1 MQNYKKISTFAL
13 IMKVNMGKHLSS
25 YHFLTLLRRYPLS
38 CCLIIGI
45 WIACFMNVPDTPLSN
60 ISLIDKWTHFAM
72 YSLTTMVIGFE
83 ILKNHRP
90 KQDGLWQQLRQQL
103 VYTWLL
109 PILMSGL
116 IEILQAYCTGG
127 RRSGEWLDFVA
138 NAIGATIGAT
148 IGILVA
154 RYRANGRRGL

>member
-1 MQNYKKISTFAL
+1 MQNYKKISTFAS
-13 IMKVNMGKHLSS
+13 IMKVNIEKRLSA
-25 YHFLTLLRRYPLS
+25 YHFIALLRRYPLS

-45 WIACFMNVPDTPLSN
+45 WIACFMNVPDTPLSHVT
-60 ISLIDKWTHFAM
+60 LIDKWTHFTM
-72 YSLTTMVIGFE
+72 YGCLCLIIGLE
-83 ILKNHRP
+83 IQKNHRP
-90 KQDGLWQQLRQQL
+90 KQDGLWQQLRRQL

-116 IEILQAYCTGG
+116 IELLQAYCTGG

-138 NAIGATIGAT
+138 NAIGATIGTT
-148 IGILVA
+148 IGILLA

>member
-38 CCLIIGI
+38 CYLIIGI
-45 WIACFMNVPDTPLSN
+45 WIACFMNVPDTPLSH
-60 ISLIDKWTHFAM
+60 ISLIDKWTHFTM
-72 YSLTTMVIGFE
+72 YGLTTMVIGLE
-83 ILKNHRP
+83 ILKSHRP

>member
-1 MQNYKKISTFAL
+1 
-13 IMKVNMGKHLSS
+13 
-25 YHFLTLLRRYPLS
+25 
-38 CCLIIGI
+38 
-45 WIACFMNVPDTPLSN
+45 MNVPDTPLSH
-60 ISLIDKWTHFAM
+60 ISLIDKWTHFTM
-72 YSLTTMVIGFE
+72 YGLTTMVIGFE

-116 IEILQAYCTGG
+116 IEILQAYCTSG

-154 RYRANGRRGL
+154 RCRANGRRGL

>member
-13 IMKVNMGKHLSS
+13 IMKANMKKHLSS
-25 YHFLTLLRRYPLS
+25 YHFLILLRCYPLS

-72 YSLTTMVIGFE
+72 YGLTTMVIGLE

-127 RRSGEWLDFVA
+127 RRSGEWLDFMA
-138 NAIGATIGAT
+138 NAIGATIGTT
-148 IGILVA
+148 IGILLA

>member
-38 CCLIIGI
+38 CYLIIGI

-72 YSLTTMVIGFE
+72 YGLTTMVIGLE
-83 ILKNHRP
+83 ILKSHRP

-116 IEILQAYCTGG
+116 IEILQANCTGG

>member
-13 IMKVNMGKHLSS
+13 IMKANIKKHLSS
-25 YHFLTLLRRYPLS
+25 YHFLTLLRCYPLS
-38 CCLIIGI
+38 CYLIIGI
-45 WIACFMNVPDTPLSN
+45 WIACFMNVPDTPLSH

-72 YSLTTMVIGFE
+72 YGLTTMVIGFE

-90 KQDGLWQQLRQQL
+90 KQDGLWQRLRQQL